1 MLLIRNAKILTMED
15 QDYLDGGDILVD
27 EGKILAVGADL
38 PAPDAEVFNARGMYA
53 MPGIV
58 DAHSH
63 IGMWEDALGFEG
75 ADGNEET
82 APVTAQM
89 RAIDAINPRD
99 RCFEEA
105 LRGGVTCCAT
115 GPGSAN
121 VVGGQFALLKT
132 YGRTLRE
139 RVVREPL
146 ALKVAFGEN
155 PKTVYNERKETP
167 MTRMATAAILRQALV
182 DAQTYLAKMRLED
195 EGERP
200 DRDLGKEALALALS
214 GELMVKAHAH
224 RADDIMTALR
234 IAEEFGLR
242 LSLEHCTEG
251 YLIADEL
258 LAAQRARGVRVIV
271 GPLFTDRSKPEL
283 REQSYKA
290 PALLERAGVRF
301 ALMTDHPVTPM
312 QHLLG
317 TAIVAVREGLSERGA
332 LLAVTKNAA
341 WAVGAEDRVGSIAP
355 GKDADIALYDR
366 DPLDA
371 RAHVKAVLAGGTWA
385 FQ

>member
-1 MLLIRNAKILTMED
+1 
-15 QDYLDGGDILVD
+15 
-27 EGKILAVGADL
+27 
-38 PAPDAEVFNARGMYA
+38 
-53 MPGIV
+53 
-58 DAHSH
+58 
-63 IGMWEDALGFEG
+63 
-75 ADGNEET
+75 
-82 APVTAQM
+82 
-89 RAIDAINPRD
+89 
-99 RCFEEA
+99 
-105 LRGGVTCCAT
+105 
-115 GPGSAN
+115 
-121 VVGGQFALLKT
+121 
-132 YGRTLRE
+132 
-139 RVVREPL
+139 
-146 ALKVAFGEN
+146 
-155 PKTVYNERKETP
+155 
-167 MTRMATAAILRQALV
+167 
-182 DAQTYLAKMRLED
+182 
-195 EGERP
+195 
-200 DRDLGKEALALALS
+200 
-214 GELMVKAHAH
+214 MVKAHAH

-312 QHLLG
+312 QHLLV

-371 RAHVKAVLAGGTWA
+371 RAHVKAVLPGGTVGA
-385 FQ
+385 EVSGGAS

>member
-15 QDYLDGGDILVD
+15 QDYPDGGDILVD

-38 PAPDAEVFNARGMYA
+38 PAPDAEVFNARGLFA
-53 MPGIV
+53 LPGIV

-82 APVTAQM
+82 TPVTAQM

-105 LRGGVTCCAT
+105 LLGGVTCCAT

-132 YGRTLRE
+132 YGKTLKE
-139 RVVREPL
+139 RIVKEPL

-155 PKTVYNERKETP
+155 PKSVYNERKETP

-195 EGERP
+195 EGDRP
-200 DRDLGKEALALALS
+200 DRDLGKEALAQALS
-214 GELMVKAHAH
+214 GELLVKAHAH

-234 IAEEFGLR
+234 IAREFDVDITLD
-242 LSLEHCTEG
+242 HVTEG
-251 YLIADEL
+251 HLIANR
-258 LAAQRARGVRVIV
+258 LARENRPVLV
-271 GPLFTDRSKPEL
+271 GPSFGSKSKFEL
-283 REQSYKA
+283 REKTFET
-290 PALLERAGVRF
+290 PGILHRAG
-301 ALMTDHPVTPM
+301 LEICIITDAPVIP
-312 QHLLG
+312 LYYLPLCAG
-317 TAIVAVREGLSERGA
+317 LAVREGLDEA
-332 LLAVTKNAA
+332 EA
-341 WAVGAEDRVGSIAP
+341 WRAITINPARVAGIEARVGSLEP
-355 GKDADIALYDR
+355 GKDADIAVFR
-366 DPLDA
+366 GDPLREI
-371 RAHVKAVLAGGTWA
+371 RAQAKQVFVGGQPVLPVR
-385 FQ
+385 

>member
-15 QDYLDGGDILVD
+15 EDYPHGGDILVK
-27 EGKILAVGADL
+27 EGRILAVGTDL
-38 PAPDAEVFNARGMYA
+38 PAAGAQVFDAKGLYA
-53 MPGIV
+53 LPGIV

-63 IGMWEDALGFEG
+63 IGMWEDALNFEG

-82 APVTAQM
+82 APVTAQL
-89 RAIDAINPRD
+89 RAIDGINPRD

-105 LRGGVTCCAT
+105 LRAGVTCCAT

-132 YGRTLRE
+132 YGRTLDARI
-139 RVVREPL
+139 VKEPL

-167 MTRMATAAILRQALV
+167 MTRMATAALLRQALV
-182 DAQTYLAKMRLED
+182 DAQTYQAKRRLED
-195 EGERP
+195 ESDRP
-200 DRDLGKEALALALS
+200 DRDLGKEILAAALDGGLL
-214 GELMVKAHAH
+214 VKAHTH

-234 IAEEFGLR
+234 IAAEFNLR

-251 YLIADEL
+251 YLIAEEL
-258 LAAQRARGVRVIV
+258 RSAQQARGVRVIL

-301 ALMTDHPVTPM
+301 ALMTDHPVIPM
-312 QHLLG
+312 QHLLV
-317 TAIVAVREGLSERGA
+317 TAIVASREGLSERGA

-341 WAVGAEDRVGSIAP
+341 WAVGVEDCVGSIAP

-371 RAHVKAVLAGGTWA
+371 RAHVKAVLAGGSWVE
-385 FQ
+385 